1 MVAWALRSVPLLAL
15 VLLGGKPL
23 AAAAESS
30 NAMTVPGA
38 GSVASYRIVATLDAT
53 RHRVTAVA
61 TIHWQN
67 PGATATS
74 ELYLHA
80 YLNAFAHPRTRF
92 LRSGSESRR
101 SSGGLSSPGS
111 LSITRFVAREFGSAD
126 LLPHLDAHSPNDPDD
141 ATDLRVQ
148 LPAPVGPAKM
158 LTLDLEFTATLPALV
173 ERSGFSGTFHAVTQW
188 FPKLAYRDSDGNWH
202 HFPYEPLAEFSSDFG
217 DYDITI
223 DVPSDYVIA
232 APGIATT
239 ENAEPNRRRER
250 YRLVG
255 VHDFAW
261 FAWNNFVLTKAKVGS
276 VEVRHYASRDQTE
289 NALATLDILR
299 WGLEHFGSRLT
310 PYPYPSLTVVHPPDR
325 ASAAGGM
332 EYPQLITTGGPFY
345 LPYAGLHIT
354 QAVALHEL
362 AHQWFYGIIASD
374 EYNYPVLDEGLASWM
389 ESEGLR
395 SRYAAGSFGGSTWYQ
410 LSEAALRQEQARR
423 YSRRGPLALPA
434 SAFGDFPSLAGRVY
448 ARFST
453 LFETLEHVYGT
464 QPLAAALHAYAEQ
477 YRFRHPTPEDFL
489 AAIRPHLPARAV
501 DAVSAALYKD
511 GWVDFSV
518 SRIASPPTPTRP
530 GFANRILIERR
541 GSFDFPVMLEV
552 EFADGHVAR
561 RHLDSV
567 AASNWIDWP
576 YTSPIVAA
584 TLDPEHCITIDDDLE
599 NQTLRVAERPASN
612 RLAAALHL
620 VLSAVWSLGWP

>member
-1 MVAWALRSVPLLAL
+1 MVAWALRSIPLLAL
-15 VLLGGKPL
+15 VLLGGESL
-23 AAAAESS
+23 ATAAESS
-30 NAMTVPGA
+30 NEMTDPGA
-38 GSVASYRIVATLDAT
+38 GSVASYRIVATLDPT
-53 RHRVTAVA
+53 RHRVTGVG

-67 PGATATS
+67 PSATSTS

-92 LRSGSESRR
+92 LRSGSENRR
-101 SSGGLSSPGS
+101 SSTGLASPGS
-111 LSITRFVAREFGSAD
+111 LSITRFVARELGSAD
-126 LLPHLDAHSPNDPDD
+126 LLPHLDTHSPDDPDD

-148 LPAPVGPAKM
+148 LPAPVAPASM
-158 LTLDLEFTATLPALV
+158 LTLELEFTATLPTLV
-173 ERSGFSGTFHAVTQW
+173 ERSGSCGTFHAVTQW
-188 FPKLAYRDSDGNWH
+188 FPKLAYRDSAGTWH

-217 DYDITI
+217 DYDVTI

-239 ENAEPNRRRER
+239 EKAGPNRRRER
-250 YRLVG
+250 YRLEG

-261 FAWNNFVLTKAKVGS
+261 FAWNDFVLTKAKVGS
-276 VEVRHYASRDQTE
+276 IEVRHYASRDQAE
-289 NALATLDILR
+289 NARSTLDILV

-332 EYPQLITTGGPFY
+332 EYPQLITTGGPWY
-345 LPYAGLHIT
+345 LPHVGLHTT

-362 AHQWFYGIIASD
+362 AHQWFYGVIASD
-374 EYNYPVLDEGLASWM
+374 EYSYPVLDEGLSSWM

-395 SRYAAGSFGGSTWYQ
+395 SRYAAGSFGESTWYQ
-410 LSEAALRQEQARR
+410 LSEAALRQVQARR

-434 SAFGDFPSLAGRVY
+434 GAFGDFPSLSGRVY

-453 LFETLEHVYGT
+453 LFETLERVYGR
-464 QPLAAALHAYAEQ
+464 QALDAALHAYAEQ
-477 YRFRHPTPEDFL
+477 YQFRHPSPRDFL
-489 AAIRPHLPARAV
+489 EAIRPHLPPRAV
-501 DAVSAALYKD
+501 DAVSAALYTD

-518 SRIASPPTPTRP
+518 SRITSTPTPTRP
-530 GFANRILIERR
+530 GFSNRILIERR
-541 GSFDFPVMLEV
+541 GSFDLPVLLEV
-552 EFADGHVAR
+552 EFKNGHVAR
-561 RHLDSV
+561 KHLDSV
-567 AASNWIDWP
+567 AASKWIDWP
-576 YTSPIVAA
+576 YSSPIIAA

-599 NQTLRVAERPASN
+599 NQTLRVDERPASN

-620 VLSAVWSLGWP
+620 VLSALWSLGWP